1 MAKRFIGIDC
11 DEQEL
16 RLAVAGM
23 EKGEIVLQRTL
34 RFALDEGSALDEL
47 WQEALGSE
55 PAYGDRAAAALPAG
69 MAFSRRL
76 ELPFTDAD
84 KIEAVLSN
92 ELQPRLPLVSG
103 KLAADFL
110 LSREN
115 DKKGIPAIAAE
126 AEDVRRFLQPF
137 DDADIPLYCLDVA
150 PYAYAAGLPDSCTDG
165 LLVTAHRGELTV
177 ALVVDGRVSD
187 YRLLPMSS
195 TDEDQRYD
203 FVISQGLS
211 LERTSGYEAMPFFL
225 VGEGIDE
232 DLQRRL
238 READRQVVIPH
249 QTVDDI
255 PVPPEMLPVVLL
267 ARRAARRDRHNGF
280 NLRRG
285 ELARK
290 SEWATVK
297 SRLIRAG
304 SLLAA
309 VLVITA
315 TSLSLNYIGKARRAE
330 ALKQNVVEIYSKT
343 FPGKRVLEHQV
354 AMQMKN
360 EYQALE
366 KKARL
371 LGIERTGSAL
381 EALLKISQSTNPEL
395 DYRISDLSYS
405 SESMR
410 LEGEAPS
417 FDAVNSLSRELGN
430 STLFSEVKIDDAKM
444 TSDGSDVGFR
454 LTLPLAAGDTP

>member
-11 DEQEL
+11 DEKEL

-69 MAFSRRL
+69 KAFSRRL
-76 ELPFTDAD
+76 DLPFTDAD

-92 ELQPRLPLVSG
+92 ELQPRLPLISG

-110 LSREN
+110 LPRE
-115 DKKGIPAIAAE
+115 KEKGVPAIAAE
-126 AEDVRRFLQPF
+126 AEEVGKFLQPF

-150 PYAYAAGLPDSCTDG
+150 PFAYAAGLPDPCGDG
-165 LLVTAHRGELTV
+165 LLVTAHRDELTV
-177 ALVVDGRVSD
+177 ALIVDERVVD
-187 YRLLPMSS
+187 YRLLPMGS
-195 TDEDQRYD
+195 TDEDQRYG
-203 FVISQGLS
+203 FVITQGLG
-211 LERTSGYEAMPFFL
+211 LERASGYEAMPFFL

-238 READRQVVIPH
+238 READRQVLVPH
-249 QTVDDI
+249 QMVDGI
-255 PVPPEMLPVVLL
+255 PVAPEMLPAALL
-267 ARRAARRDRHNGF
+267 ARRAALRDRQNGF

-285 ELARK
+285 SLARK

-304 SLLAA
+304 SLLVA

-315 TSLSLNYIGKARRAE
+315 TSLSLNYMGKARRAE
-330 ALKQNVVEIYSKT
+330 ALKQSVVEIYSRT

-381 EALLKISQSTNPEL
+381 EALREISQSSDPEI
-395 DYRISDLSYS
+395 DYRLSDISYS
-405 SESMR
+405 SESLR
-410 LEGEAPS
+410 LEGKAPS
-417 FDAVNSLSRELGN
+417 FDAVNNLSRELGN
-430 STLFSEVKIDDAKM
+430 STLFSEVRIDDAKM
-444 TSDGSDVGFR
+444 TSDGSEVGFR
-454 LTLPLAAGDTP
+454 LTLPLAAGEAP